1 MKITQNQFTPYFLM
15 GGGLL
20 MGLVAVFNMF
30 FMPLPH
36 SDKTTQ
42 VHKSSSNKRLID
54 TIQID
59 RANTAISEL
68 LAALP
73 IEDSSYQHW
82 TKNPNVKTHQT
93 EFNKSWANLETKK
106 LKKMRVWRDNELND
120 LNKNPHNLFYPF
132 SGPDFLNAY
141 ELFPY
146 CDNYLLFGLE
156 KAGELPSA
164 EELQGAFLQNYLLNV
179 RYALSEIFQRNYFI
193 TARMSGA
200 LNTNLKGVLPIL
212 AVFLARTDNQIV
224 KIQKI
229 FLEKSGK
236 LTYTSLGYQSKFNLV
251 WGLCI
256 EFKNKNRNSPQKLY
270 YFGTDL
276 ADGAMATKP
285 ELTNFIKSFPQ
296 KIALT
301 KSASYLMHTANFTAI
316 RNLIL
321 SDTEA
326 SVQDDTGVPYKYFI
340 QAGWQVKLYGKY
352 DKPIRDFNYGYQP
365 DLMQTYNQ
373 NQKNIPLIDFTFG
386 YHWWTD
392 KSGILYFTK
401 SKL

>member
-1 MKITQNQFTPYFLM
+1 MIKHRLTPFLLI

-20 MGLVAVFNMF
+20 LGLTAIFNMF
-30 FMPLPH
+30 FVPINSVKARSYPP
-36 SDKTTQ
+36 Q
-42 VHKSSSNKRLID
+42 VKSSKIAD
-54 TIQID
+54 TILRD
-59 RANTAISEL
+59 AEATAVSKL

-73 IEDSSYQHW
+73 ISDSSYSDWQ
-82 TKNPNVKTHQT
+82 KSAAVRTHQT
-93 EFNKSWANLETKK
+93 EFNKSWTNLESKK
-106 LKKMRVWRDNELND
+106 LEKMRTWRDKELVVLNND
-120 LNKNPHNLFYPF
+120 PHNLFYPF

-141 ELFPY
+141 ELFPN
-146 CDNYLLFGLE
+146 CENYLLFGLE
-156 KAGELPSA
+156 KVGELPTA
-164 EELQGAFLQNYLLNV
+164 KTLKGAFLQNYLLNI

-200 LNTNLKGVLPIL
+200 FNTNLKGVLPIL
-212 AVFLARTDNQIV
+212 AVFLARTDNEII

-251 WGLCI
+251 WGVCI
-256 EFKNKNRNSPQKLY
+256 EFKNKNKNSSQKLY

-276 ADGAMATKP
+276 ANEAMTVKT
-285 ELTNFIKSFPQ
+285 ELTKFIQSFGQ

-301 KSASYLMHTANFTAI
+301 KSASYLMHTANFTHI
-316 RNLIL
+316 RDLIL
-321 SDTEA
+321 TDTQA
-326 SVQDDTGVPYKYFI
+326 SLQDDTGVPYKYFI
-340 QAGWQVKLYGKY
+340 KAGWQAQLYGKY

-365 DLMQTYNQ
+365 DLMQVYQQ
-373 NQKNIPLIDFTFG
+373 NQHSIPAIDFTFG

-401 SKL
+401 GKE

>member
-1 MKITQNQFTPYFLM
+1 MKAMQNRFTPYFLM

-20 MGLVAVFNMF
+20 LGLVAVINMYF
-30 FMPLPH
+30 IPFYNP
-36 SDKTTQ
+36 
-42 VHKSSSNKRLID
+42 NKIRYSQNPVRAKQLSD
-54 TIQID
+54 TIPMD
-59 RANTAISEL
+59 KEATAISQL

-73 IEDSSYQHW
+73 IADSSYPQW
-82 TKNPNVKTHQT
+82 KETPALKTHQT
-93 EFNKSWANLETKK
+93 EFNKSWANLEAKK
-106 LKKMRVWRDNELND
+106 LQKMRLWRDNELND
-120 LNKNPHNLFYPF
+120 LNKTKHNLFYPF

-141 ELFPY
+141 ELFPN
-146 CDNYLLFGLE
+146 CENYLLFGLE
-156 KAGELPSA
+156 KAGELPNVK
-164 EELQGAFLQNYLLNV
+164 ELQGVFLQNYLSNV

-200 LNTNLKGVLPIL
+200 FNTNLKGVLPIL
-212 AVFLARTDNQIV
+212 AVFLARTDNQIL

-236 LTYTSLGYQSKFNLV
+236 LTYTSPSYQSKFNLV

-256 EFKNKNRNSPQKLY
+256 EFKNKQQHNSQRLY

-276 ADGAMATKP
+276 ADGAMTSKP
-285 ELTNFIKSFPQ
+285 ELTNFIKSFPK
-296 KIALT
+296 KITLT
-301 KSASYLMHTANFTAI
+301 KSASYLMHTSNFTAI

-340 QAGWQVKLYGKY
+340 QAGWQAKLYGKY

-365 DLMQTYNQ
+365 DLMQVYNQ